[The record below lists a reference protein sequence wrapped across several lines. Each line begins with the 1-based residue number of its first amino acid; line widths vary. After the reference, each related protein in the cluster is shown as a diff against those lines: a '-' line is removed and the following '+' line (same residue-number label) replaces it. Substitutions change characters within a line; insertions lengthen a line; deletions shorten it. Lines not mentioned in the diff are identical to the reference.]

1 MAKKDDLIKDIDE
14 LELDS
19 DDTDK
24 ELDDFDDVSDVE
36 LKEIEE
42 LIDNK
47 KAKKTKKTKK
57 SKEIAFDDFDEDDEF
72 EEISEPKKE
81 SKKEIKESKKMLKK
95 EILKNSKK
103 EKVKKTSKKLSKEMS
118 DDSDAKESSDKGIFG
133 FIVLI
138 VVVAVV
144 LAIGFNSGWF
154 NNSPATTSDNGNTT
168 TSTNENVAAYVNSVP
183 ITTDYLNTVYDQL
196 SAASYVPVT
205 KEQALE
211 NIITEELIK
220 QNAEELGIIIS
231 TAEAEEK
238 INSMLAEQ
246 GMTLEQLDENLES
259 SGTTFE
265 QMLEYV
271 KYSMIFSEVA
281 DETFKKDLEVSNSDL
296 ANYFVGKV
304 AVRHIL
310 IMSAEENETVLER
323 LQGLKS
329 VLEEDDSEFCDI
341 ASSISE
347 DTGSKF
353 NCGKYVFGA
362 GEMVKEFEDAS
373 FALAEGD
380 LDIVKTQ
387 YGYHLIQRV
396 DIGEDDYAD
405 AEEQILTQKTSD
417 EYLVFVEDLEANADI
432 EIVDISAETIS
443 TETDV
448 DSGMETDMGTDVD
461 SNVELINDTETG
473 AETDTDVETGVND
486 SETGAGAETDADDDA
501 EYIES
506 NVEEETTEPI
516 ELVTV
521 QYYYSETDD
530 NSQTLNDLMM
540 ELEDYDSINVEWR
553 CISVTEEDAD
563 ICIDMYGEADYMSAM
578 NEANN
583 LGLTYAP
590 SLIINAEEYTGSYK
604 SSEVR
609 TYICDI
615 AGC

>member
-103 EKVKKTSKKLSKEMS
+103 EKVKKTSKKLSKEMG